1 VNPVTGQIYIKAGR
15 EMVFDRFFKNTV
27 NQPAASSGLAL
38 PHPEEAMNPSATMAN
53 TNVDAVMTKWLRD
66 WAVPAQHWDYWKKAI
81 DLKVYDVYPPSL
93 TAMGIKQETPAGTW
107 EAGGKRYLAIKPSWL
122 NPGVIAHE
130 QAHNSYA
137 LLTVPQKAAF
147 AALYNSLKNTD
158 PLIKLLYS
166 RNTYGLSN
174 DIEGHAEVYRYIGL
188 KMPEQLKQY
197 YPKLFETAQAV
208 NTVPAPGQ
216 PQTAAPA
223 TAQPQ
228 TPGQKAKI
236 IPPPQPGTRTVIDQK
251 GLPVAVSSG
260 NLDILC
266 GSCGV
271 ILLKGIVGGSFNNIV
286 IKCPRCNNFNE
297 I

>member
-1 VNPVTGQIYIKAGR
+1 
-15 EMVFDRFFKNTV
+15 MVFDRFFKNTV

-38 PHPEEAMNPSATMAN
+38 PHPEEAMNPSATVAN
-53 TNVDAVMTKWLRD
+53 TSVDAVMTKWLRD

-166 RNTYGLSN
+166 KNTYGLTT
-174 DIEGHAEVYRYIGL
+174 DIEGHAEVYRYIGQR
-188 KMPEQLKQY
+188 MPEQLKQY
-197 YPKLFETAQAV
+197 YPKLFESSLAANPPSPAAKPQAAGPV
-208 NTVPAPGQ
+208 AS
-216 PQTAAPA
+216 
-223 TAQPQ
+223 QPQ

-251 GLPVAVSSG
+251 ALPVAVSSG

-271 ILLKGIVGGSFNNIV
+271 VLLKGIVGGSFNNIV
-286 IKCPRCNNFNE
+286 IKCPKCNNYNE